1 MENTDYKY
9 QQGMNDVLGVIISA
23 LSSEYFIL
31 QELTSEY
38 ESDGRKNSDEC
49 SASEAASMKIF
60 KMLHDPKGLWADAFT
75 LFEKVMN
82 LGIKELYYKELEDD
96 MGIS

>member
-1 MENTDYKY
+1 
-9 QQGMNDVLGVIISA
+9 
-23 LSSEYFIL
+23 
-31 QELTSEY
+31 
-38 ESDGRKNSDEC
+38 
-49 SASEAASMKIF
+49 MKIF